1 MSNASCCQ
9 PALLCD
15 IYAVNSCLCPPLLV
29 SCMQCVVG
37 GRGGGQGVCLV
48 VSPALAAGGGENTLE
63 YAVCAPSA
71 ICVFLALLT
80 PGHSTHAGRTSEL
93 RLLHRR
99 PMPSMCVIH
108 GLHVPVSTV
117 FGCLFVIYIRS
128 TMWLQG
134 AKDGAWCVCCGCCPL
149 NKRHRLDP
157 AVHVRVVIHAFWA
170 AFLCVT
176 VSVVC
181 FAPAGLTCWRR
192 R

>member
-1 MSNASCCQ
+1 VSNASCCQ

-48 VSPALAAGGGENTLE
+48 VSPALAGGGGENTLE

-93 RLLHRR
+93 RLSAPPPHAFNVCHSRASR
-99 PMPSMCVIH
+99 SCVH
-108 GLHVPVSTV
+108 CSWV
-117 FGCLFVIYIRS
+117 F
-128 TMWLQG
+128 
-134 AKDGAWCVCCGCCPL
+134 VCYLEALCGC
-149 NKRHRLDP
+149 RVRRTVHGVSA
-157 AVHVRVVIHAFWA
+157 AVA
-170 AFLCVT
+170 APSRKDTGWTKQCMCASLSMLF
-176 VSVVC
+176 
-181 FAPAGLTCWRR
+181 GLRFSA
-192 R
+192 